1 MFFTSNPADS
11 TWPTTQPSEHEASA
25 PGKIYLFM
33 KIPLSDCKHYERQDG
48 VIWKHIPDEILV
60 LPVRT
65 DTSDLEDEH
74 AIVVEKVVD
83 LPEEGLVPANSNM
96 LEITWSV
103 RPKRI
108 DAYIHLSHLETNDF
122 VEGTFLRGDFS
133 VVHAKDTSTV
143 GITTV
148 DPDPLVTKLGLIL
161 AESNTGDFAVVVL
174 VSESGK
180 GTPSTSNIEEA
191 IIRLEI
197 EFLADDG
204 QFVVLELLK
213 AFFLLDIQNNT
224 GGIDHAMTKEPF
236 VEVITS

>member
-1 MFFTSNPADS
+1 M
-11 TWPTTQPSEHEASA
+11 
-25 PGKIYLFM
+25 
-33 KIPLSDCKHYERQDG
+33 
-48 VIWKHIPDEILV
+48 
-60 LPVRT
+60 RT
-65 DTSDLEDEH
+65 DTSDLEDED

-96 LEITWSV
+96 LDITWSI

-143 GITTV
+143 GITTI

-180 GTPSTSNIEEA
+180 GTPSTSDVEQA
-191 IIRLEI
+191 IFGLEV
-197 EFLADDG
+197 EFLANHG
-204 QFVVLELLK
+204 QLVVLELFK
-213 AFFLLDIQNNT
+213 AFLLFDVQNDAR
-224 GGIDHAMTKEPF
+224 GIDHAGTKEPF
-236 VEVITS
+236 VEVVTS